1 MEFEDKTLMFDIRD
15 LQNITEPKK
24 RTASFIAL
32 AGSQAGRMHKLSHA
46 EMIIGR
52 VSDADIRFEGYG
64 VSRHHAKVDIQ
75 PDGSIVITDLDST
88 NGTFCN
94 GQKITTHTLQ
104 EGDKVQIGTT
114 ILKFTFQDSVE
125 EDFQRRQYEL
135 ATRDS
140 LTGCF
145 NKKSFLEHLSSE
157 FAYATRH
164 NKALSL
170 AMIDIDHFKNIND
183 TYGHLA
189 GDYVLR
195 NVANLMQVTV
205 RTEDTLA
212 RYGGEEFAVI
222 MRETPADQGFIAA
235 ERIRHRIELEK
246 FNTFEGKQITV
257 TISAGIATCE
267 GGEPRTAE
275 ALVQAADELLY
286 QAKRNGRNRTESK
299 SQD

>member
-1 MEFEDKTLMFDIRD
+1 MEFEDKTLMFDNRD
-15 LQNITEPKK
+15 LRNITEAKK
-24 RTASFIAL
+24 RAASFIAL
-32 AGSQAGRMHKLSHA
+32 AGSQAGRMHKLSHS

-52 VSDADIRFEGYG
+52 ASEADIRFEGYG

-75 PDGSIVITDLDST
+75 PGGSIVLIDLNST

-94 GQKITTHTLQ
+94 GQKIDTHTLR

-114 ILKFTFQDSVE
+114 ILKFTYQDAVE

-135 ATRDS
+135 VTRDS

-164 NKALSL
+164 NKVLSL
-170 AMIDIDHFKNIND
+170 AMIDIDHFKKIND
-183 TYGHLA
+183 TFGHLA

-195 NVANLMQVTV
+195 SVANLMQVTV

-212 RYGGEEFAVI
+212 RYGGEEFALI
-222 MRETPADQGFIAA
+222 MRETPTDHGFIVA
-235 ERIRHRIELEK
+235 ERIRHCIELEE
-246 FNTFEGKQITV
+246 FTFEGQRIPV
-257 TISAGIATCE
+257 TISVGVATWE

-275 ALVQAADELLY
+275 ALVQAADGLLY
-286 QAKRNGRNRTESK
+286 QAKRNGRNRTESELRE
-299 SQD
+299 